1 MRWMESMIAA
11 LSPETAAR
19 REHARLKV
27 RALREVRNAYDGAS
41 VGRRTSGWRRV
52 STDANA
58 ETAGGALGRL
68 RDSSREM
75 VRNNPHAARARA
87 VMPQNI
93 VGEGIIPSFV
103 GAGEEAHPEAEAV
116 AREFLDTE
124 AIDAGGQ
131 MDLYGIQSLAI
142 GTVFESGEVLLRRRR
157 RLSSDGLP
165 LAFQVQVLEPDFL
178 DSTKDG
184 PVGNGNVAVQG
195 VEFNAI
201 GRRVAYWMF
210 DEHPGSRGSYR
221 ITQSRRV
228 PAEDV
233 IHAYRI
239 DRPGQVRGV
248 PWLAPVMLAVADY
261 ADLADAY
268 RMRQKIAAC
277 FAAFE
282 TDYQGGGTESPLVS
296 GGASDGGLGVEEFMP
311 GMIAKLPPGRDIK
324 FATPPGV
331 DGFAEVSS
339 ISLREVAVGIGMPP
353 FVLPGDYGAINFSA
367 GRLGWLDYMRA
378 IADYQQR
385 IAIRMIC
392 RRIEAWFRE
401 GLKIERGIVAPFRG
415 VWTPPAREMINPRE
429 EIGAV
434 VDQVRAGRMTP
445 QQMVRQAGRD
455 PEQHFAEFRRG
466 LEMLDKFKLILD
478 TDARRVSRAGL
489 TQVHTDNTQFP
500 DIKE

>member
-1 MRWMESMIAA
+1 MRWFENVIAA
-11 LSPETAAR
+11 ISPETAAR

-68 RDSSREM
+68 RDASREM
-75 VRNNPHAARARA
+75 VRNNPHASRAAA
-87 VMPQNI
+87 VLAQTI
-93 VGEGIIPSFV
+93 IGEGIIPSFV
-103 GAGEEAHPEAEAV
+103 TPDELAQPEAEAV

-131 MDLYGIQSLAI
+131 MDLYGLQSLAAR
-142 GTVFESGEVLLRRRR
+142 TVFEGGEVLFRRRR
-157 RLSSDGLP
+157 RKASDGLP
-165 LAFQVQVLEPDFL
+165 LAFQVQILEPDFL

-184 PVGNGNVAVQG
+184 PLGNGNVAVQG
-195 VEFNAI
+195 VEFNGI
-201 GRRVAYWMF
+201 GRRVAYWLF

-282 TDYQGGGTESPLVS
+282 TDYQGGTAESPLVS
-296 GGASDGGLGVEEFMP
+296 GGSSAGDMPVEEFSP
-311 GMIAKLPPGRDIK
+311 GMIVKLPAGRDIK

-331 DGFAEVSS
+331 EGFAETAA

-353 FVLPGDYGAINFSA
+353 FVLSGDYGAINFSA
-367 GRLGWLDYMRA
+367 GRLGWLDYRRG
-378 IADYQQR
+378 IKDYQAR
-385 IAIRMIC
+385 ISIRMIC
-392 RRIEAWFRE
+392 RRLEGWFRE
-401 GLKIERGIVAPFRG
+401 AMAIERGVTVPFRG
-415 VWTPPAREMINPRE
+415 VWTPPAVEMINPKE
-429 EIGAV
+429 EIETV
-434 VDQVRAGRMTP
+434 VSEVRAGRMTP
-445 QQMVRQAGRD
+445 QQMVRAAGKD
-455 PEQHFAEFRRG
+455 PEQHFAEYARG
-466 LEMLDKFKLILD
+466 VELIDRLGLILD
-478 TDARRVSRAGL
+478 SDPRRVSRAGL
-489 TQVHTDNTQFP
+489 TQVRTDNTQFP